1 MELKK
6 YLCTLFKIAVMQF
19 YFNIKKHKR
28 MVLNGPH
35 DFVGYFFVEANP
47 NKNRNSMYK
56 ELKKFKVS
64 NQFSFTIDDSLE
76 EVCNASEG
84 SGVFLVYAVAEEKE
98 LIMVGSTGTVQNDGT
113 LKIKNGG
120 LKDKIV
126 NGHQFAKTGRKYS
139 WPAQMKI
146 EDISVLEV
154 VWYETFNDTTKGIPT
169 SVEGQVLQNFLDE
182 NGRLPKWN
190 VAF

>member
-1 MELKK
+1 
-6 YLCTLFKIAVMQF
+6 
-19 YFNIKKHKR
+19 
-28 MVLNGPH
+28 
-35 DFVGYFFVEANP
+35 
-47 NKNRNSMYK
+47 MYK
-56 ELKKFKVS
+56 ELEKFTVS
-64 NQFSFTIDDSLE
+64 NQFSFTKDDSLE
-76 EVCNASEG
+76 EVCNATEG

-126 NGHQFAKTGRKYS
+126 EGHQFAKTGRKYS
-139 WPAQMKI
+139 WPAQMAK

-154 VWYETFNDTTKGIPT
+154 VWYETFNDDSKSIPT
-169 SVEGQVLQNFLDE
+169 AVEGQVLQKFLDE
-182 NGRLPKWN
+182 NGRLPRWN